1 MAFKGNKNKSEW
13 RGYFLWTNTWVVQ
26 DNLLWQGKTWGGG
39 IGCGGGSHQLF
50 GLGGSLWEMPITYII
65 IVIKSG
71 AQGRSQVEIEIWSYL
86 HIDGVLKPWDPMGS
100 SGKSIDRTD
109 TKTSE
114 HSKIWCRGRRARQG
128 DRKVRS
134 NQVSMESQ
142 KAKEGD
148 VQESTKDQSC
158 PILLSSPVSWVH
170 VSFGNR

>member
-1 MAFKGNKNKSEW
+1 M
-13 RGYFLWTNTWVVQ
+13 
-26 DNLLWQGKTWGGG
+26 
-39 IGCGGGSHQLF
+39 F

-114 HSKIWCRGRRARQG
+114 HSKI
-128 DRKVRS
+128 
-134 NQVSMESQ
+134 
-142 KAKEGD
+142 
-148 VQESTKDQSC
+148 
-158 PILLSSPVSWVH
+158 
-170 VSFGNR
+170 